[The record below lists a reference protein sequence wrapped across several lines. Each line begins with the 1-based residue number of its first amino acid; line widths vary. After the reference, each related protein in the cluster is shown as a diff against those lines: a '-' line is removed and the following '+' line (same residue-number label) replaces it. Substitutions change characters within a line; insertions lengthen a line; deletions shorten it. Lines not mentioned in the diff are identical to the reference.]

1 MGSKISHSVNK
12 ETNMI
17 TFFQN
22 HSQNVSWLQNIRR
35 IFVPQTNSKSISNNY
50 YILSPRFKR
59 KLHLYN
65 TTYHLPFQ
73 ASKKSFI
80 LKMIYWYL
88 PHSAYR
94 IKTKMN
100 TMFDIFLINKNHTV
114 NIFDIHWWKQANILS
129 KNKTSYQTIVKGQQ

>member
-1 MGSKISHSVNK
+1 MFHGYKISEEYLYPRQILNQFQIIIIYSPPDSK
-12 ETNMI
+12 ENFIFI
-17 TFFQN
+17 TP
-22 HSQNVSWLQNIRR
+22 HT
-35 IFVPQTNSKSISNNY
+35 IFLSK
-50 YILSPRFKR
+50 
-59 KLHLYN
+59 
-65 TTYHLPFQ
+65 LP
-73 ASKKSFI
+73 KSFI

-114 NIFDIHWWKQANILS
+114 NIFDIHCWKQANILS